1 MDLRY
6 CIRSQT
12 YDDVELNFTRR
23 EMKCKMIQIRDL
35 TKIYPRQLVKALDEV
50 SIEVEDGEFFGL
62 LGPNGAGKTTLIK
75 VIATLLLP
83 SSGEILVDGE
93 LLGRNRVDIKSKIA
107 IMTQEFSLRQDMNVC
122 EIMEMQGRLYRVP
135 MREIKRRTN
144 ELLEFCGLDSHRDK
158 QCRKLSGGMKR
169 RLMLCRALLTHPD
182 ILVLD
187 EPTVGLDPISR
198 RQMWDVLKSLNERGM
213 TVVMT
218 THYIDEA
225 QLLCGRVALL
235 NRGKT
240 VREDSPARLIEEIGD
255 IAVDTFDKNTH
266 SHFFHDREEAL
277 KFASTIE
284 NRSFVMR
291 NTTLEDVF
299 FQMVGTGLEER

>member
-1 MDLRY
+1 MDLQY

-12 YDDVELNFTRR
+12 YDGVELNFTRR
-23 EMKCKMIQIRDL
+23 EMKCKMIQIKDL
-35 TKIYPRQLVKALDEV
+35 TKIYPRQLVKALDQV

-83 SSGEILVDGE
+83 SSGEVLVDGE

-107 IMTQEFSLRQDMNVC
+107 IMTQEFSLRQDMNVF

-135 MREIKRRTN
+135 MREIKRRTD

-187 EPTVGLDPISR
+187 EPTVGTRPDITQTDVGCFEVPQRERNDRGDDHTLHR
-198 RQMWDVLKSLNERGM
+198 RSAAFVWKGGPFEQGENSQSGFSS
-213 TVVMT
+213 
-218 THYIDEA
+218 EA
-225 QLLCGRVALL
+225 DRRAWRHCGGHLRQEHL
-235 NRGKT
+235 
-240 VREDSPARLIEEIGD
+240 
-255 IAVDTFDKNTH
+255 
-266 SHFFHDREEAL
+266 
-277 KFASTIE
+277 
-284 NRSFVMR
+284 
-291 NTTLEDVF
+291 
-299 FQMVGTGLEER
+299 